1 MIADHPERH
10 RYELEE
16 GGKLA
21 AQIQYR
27 PHGAGTIELIHTE
40 VPPEFEGQGF
50 ASKIAKFAFDDA
62 RRRGL
67 KVIPTCTYLQAFL
80 RKHPEY
86 GDLVAQR

>member
-10 RYELEE
+10 RYELDE

-21 AQIQYR
+21 AHIQYR
-27 PHGAGTIELIHTE
+27 MRGTDTIELIHTE

-62 RRRGL
+62 RRRAL
-67 KVIPTCTYLQAFL
+67 KVVPTCTYLQAYL
-80 RKHPEY
+80 RKHPDYE
-86 GDLVAQR
+86 DLISR